1 MRFRSSATGSHDAKG
16 NRVTE
21 TLTETIHIRSVDQSV
36 ARAFRILAASRGVR
50 HAELLA
56 QLVKEAQ

>member
-1 MRFRSSATGSHDAKG
+1 M
-16 NRVTE
+16 TE

>member
-1 MRFRSSATGSHDAKG
+1 M
-16 NRVTE
+16 TE
-21 TLTETIHIRSVDQSV
+21 TLHIRSVDPAT

-56 QLVKEAQ
+56 QLVEGADDAAR